1 MCHEDGRHAGEDGR
15 RGDEDGRHVVKEVNL
30 FWNIQACG
38 NIRLLQ
44 TILREFSFLIMSVF
58 LLFSNKE
65 SPLFCFLPIFFY
77 LLFINSGLKEEN
89 VKHELSGISFQI
101 EKRPNKG
108 YCLFF

>member
-44 TILREFSFLIMSVF
+44 TILREFSFSSMSGF
-58 LLFSNKE
+58 LAF
-65 SPLFCFLPIFFY
+65 
-77 LLFINSGLKEEN
+77 
-89 VKHELSGISFQI
+89 
-101 EKRPNKG
+101 R
-108 YCLFF
+108 